1 MSNMSTKNNPSKLHP
16 EILKMYSSPIYR
28 RKIKKMVE
36 IAKTFKLVQTGVVMG
51 KLPNR
56 AKLDKKNPSDSE
68 LEKFRKDN
76 QFKLDKQTIHYFAQ
90 TIEAGSDR
98 RAISG
103 GNDNAVE

>member
-1 MSNMSTKNNPSKLHP
+1 MSTKNNPSKLHP
-16 EILKMYSSPIYR
+16 EILKMYNSPIYR

-68 LEKFRKDN
+68 LESFARITSLSLIS
-76 QFKLDKQTIHYFAQ
+76 KLFTILLKLLKQVLIGAPFLVVTITQ
-90 TIEAGSDR
+90 
-98 RAISG
+98 
-103 GNDNAVE
+103 

>member
-16 EILKMYSSPIYR
+16 EILKMYNSPIYR

-36 IAKTFKLVQTGVVMG
+36 MAKNIKYVQTGKIMG

-56 AKLDKKNPSDSE
+56 AVLKKNPSEKE
-68 LEKFRKDN
+68 LETFRKEN

-90 TIEAGSDR
+90 TLESGSER
-98 RAISG
+98 RVISG
-103 GNDNAVE
+103 GNNEVAE

>member
-16 EILKMYSSPIYR
+16 EILKMYNSPIYR

-36 IAKTFKLVQTGVVMG
+36 MAKTFKLVQTGVVPG

-56 AKLDKKNPSDSE
+56 AKLAKKNPSDTE
-68 LEKFRKDN
+68 LEKFRKEN

-90 TIEAGSDR
+90 TIEAGSER
-98 RAISG
+98 RMISG
-103 GNDNAVE
+103 STDEISE